1 MEISQNDN
9 NYLNFML
16 LDSLHLL
23 LAFMY
28 LPVMPAYKK
37 GLESMVCRGRT
48 RILTRFDSRYKKCYS
63 KKPPK
68 IMASCIM
75 KGA

>member
-1 MEISQNDN
+1 MEISQTDN

-37 GLESMVCRGRT
+37 GLESMICRGRT
-48 RILTRFDSRYKKCYS
+48 RILTRFD
-63 KKPPK
+63 
-68 IMASCIM
+68 
-75 KGA
+75 